1 MIRRRSVLPA
11 IAAMA
16 AASLAAIP
24 ALAWDAGRPN
34 EWVLFAGSVVKVDIE
49 AGKIT
54 LQHRPVRPDHMESVT
69 MVFRVSDPAMLVNLA
84 AGDKIRFKIERDSKG
99 PVITRIEN
107 SN

>member
-1 MIRRRSVLPA
+1 MIRRNILLA

-16 AASLAAIP
+16 AASLAAMR

-34 EWVLFAGSVVKVDIE
+34 DWVLFAGSVVKVDTE

-54 LQHRPVRPDHMESVT
+54 IQHRQVRAQHMESAT
-69 MVFRVSDPAMLVNLA
+69 MIFRVSDPAMLVNLA
-84 AGDKIRFKIERDSKG
+84 VGDKIRFKIERDNKG

>member
-1 MIRRRSVLPA
+1 MIRRNILLA
-11 IAAMA
+11 IPAMA
-16 AASLAAIP
+16 AAGLAAMR

-34 EWVLFAGSVVKVDIE
+34 DWVLFAGSVVKVDTE

-54 LQHRPVRPDHMESVT
+54 IQHRPLRSHHMESAT
-69 MVFRVSDPAMLVNLA
+69 MVFRVSDPAMLVNLT
-84 AGDKIRFKIERDSKG
+84 AGDKIRFKVERDNKG

>member
-1 MIRRRSVLPA
+1 MIRRNILPA
-11 IAAMA
+11 IAGMA
-16 AASLAAIP
+16 AASLAAMP
-24 ALAWDAGRPN
+24 APAWDAGRPN
-34 EWVLFAGSVVKVDIE
+34 EWVLFAGTVVKVDTE

-54 LQHRPVRPDHMESVT
+54 LQHRPVWPHHMESAT

-84 AGDKIRFKIERDSKG
+84 AGDKIRFKIERDNKG